1 MKTWSSER
9 EWEVTIQPPTWWLAV
24 CATSRGPDYQGWC
37 TGQIYDCC
45 LKHMTTGKNLCESLS
60 LVWMSTVQEIQDG
73 QKIISNSSA
82 SISRSRTARK
92 NTMIFDIHQLSCS
105 FLVTRKN
112 VFVFFLVSGSETS
125 LLTNF
130 SFKRCILCFVFC
142 FTWPSP
148 DYQDFFSLPLKVFAK
163 IFGLSIFPFR
173 QSSEHYLGWGY
184 LCSMNPPVAL
194 TPPTS
199 SLAAGP
205 ALKHPRESFIS
216 SKELEIKAA
225 IFLLYFFCR
234 QQCFYCCLQNFKTTY
249 IQHHSTTLNEEEIH
263 NINSCKC

>member
-9 EWEVTIQPPTWWLAV
+9 EWEVTIQPPTWWLAG

-82 SISRSRTARK
+82 SISRSRIARK

-130 SFKRCILCFVFC
+130 SFKVHLMLCLLLHLTFPWLSRF
-142 FTWPSP
+142 
-148 DYQDFFSLPLKVFAK
+148 FFSASQ
-163 IFGLSIFPFR
+163 SICKNIWLVHFPFQTEQWALPGVR
-173 QSSEHYLGWGY
+173 VLVLNE
-184 LCSMNPPVAL
+184 PPCGTDTSHQLSGCRTSAEA
-194 TPPTS
+194 PTWKLYFQQRAGNKGS
-199 SLAAGP
+199 NISIIFFLQAAV
-205 ALKHPRESFIS
+205 
-216 SKELEIKAA
+216 
-225 IFLLYFFCR
+225 FLLLPAKF
-234 QQCFYCCLQNFKTTY
+234 
-249 IQHHSTTLNEEEIH
+249 
-263 NINSCKC
+263 